1 MRLKRSDTVGH
12 VDLNRSFRRSSFS
25 HEERI
30 LRRNLPPASF
40 CENFVLA
47 IFRLF
52 QQNRPEAEE
61 LILSRTSALVRRQP
75 TWLRYPRTSPSGQE
89 RTLAPPRGKL
99 KPGAFAVL
107 WPSIMISAGPKIQ

>member
-12 VDLNRSFRRSSFS
+12 VDLNRSLRRSSFS

-52 QQNRPEAEE
+52 QQNRPEAGNAHRQVVHWTRFQLEFEGVGHETDSSRMCLHWSGLIRTGAE
-61 LILSRTSALVRRQP
+61 LF
-75 TWLRYPRTSPSGQE
+75 
-89 RTLAPPRGKL
+89 
-99 KPGAFAVL
+99 FA
-107 WPSIMISAGPKIQ
+107 